1 MEYLYVL
8 NYLLKLIL
16 LILFFN
22 YYIIYIEQKKLKGMN
37 SENRGMASACEGC
50 PNRAFCMSNKIV
62 VDPGIYFLYYFF
74 FFFFFFFEN
83 PKFN

>member
-62 VDPGIYFLYYFF
+62 VDPGIYIS
-74 FFFFFFFEN
+74 
-83 PKFN
+83 